1 MNGDGELTPSD
12 KAYHG
17 TEAQQGLD
25 VLLNAVPVGMVV
37 FDVAT
42 GRPRYFNQETRRIV
56 DSLAD
61 PDQSLEALLEVLT
74 FHRLDGRKIS
84 LSEFF
89 SAQVLSAGEMVRAE
103 EMVLQVPDGRQIT
116 TLINAIPVPDAEGG
130 VATMVVTL
138 QDMTPLE
145 DLARQRSEFVALV
158 GRELRA
164 PVTSIKGAAA
174 AALRTVD
181 MRDLGE
187 ALQLFHIIND
197 QVDRI
202 LDLISDLTDAAR
214 LDAGDLSMSP
224 EPSDVGMLLA
234 QARAAFLSAGGRNH
248 VCLDLPPDLPRVMAD
263 FRRIVQVLGNLL
275 SNAERCSP
283 DAAAIRIGA
292 AAEGLEVAISV
303 TAAGSEVP
311 PNICGA
317 CSGSSATRRTAAGW
331 GGAGLGLANCPGVV
345 EAHGGRIRVESG
357 PNQGIRF
364 TFTLPAEVAVHS
376 PASSRR
382 TRVLVVDANPVHLRQ
397 VRRDV
402 TDAGCAVTTAS
413 EPEQALRLMAKQHF
427 HLVLTS
433 LVLPG
438 VDAAAFVQSVLEVAD
453 VPVLCLSDAGRDQ
466 DIAKALEMGADDY
479 LVRPYSPS
487 ELATRMRAALGRRA
501 AARPTEPPEP
511 YIRGA
516 LTIDFA
522 RRLATMDGQPLPLTP
537 TEYGLL
543 AELAAHADSALTY
556 DHLLQRVWGWHNPG
570 NPYVVRTHLMR
581 LRRKLGE
588 DGHNPSYILSE
599 PSVGYRMA
607 PPDEGPP

>member
-311 PNICGA
+311 PEHLRCLFRKFGDPKDGGRLAGA
-317 CSGSSATRRTAAGW
+317 PGWAWPIAEVWWRPTGAASGSRAVPIRASGLPLPCRRKWRFIPPHPAGARVCWWWMPTRCTCAKSAAT
-331 GGAGLGLANCPGVV
+331 
-345 EAHGGRIRVESG
+345 S
-357 PNQGIRF
+357 
-364 TFTLPAEVAVHS
+364 
-376 PASSRR
+376 R
-382 TRVLVVDANPVHLRQ
+382 TRV
-397 VRRDV
+397 VR
-402 TDAGCAVTTAS
+402 
-413 EPEQALRLMAKQHF
+413 
-427 HLVLTS
+427 
-433 LVLPG
+433 
-438 VDAAAFVQSVLEVAD
+438 
-453 VPVLCLSDAGRDQ
+453 
-466 DIAKALEMGADDY
+466 
-479 LVRPYSPS
+479 
-487 ELATRMRAALGRRA
+487 
-501 AARPTEPPEP
+501 
-511 YIRGA
+511 
-516 LTIDFA
+516 
-522 RRLATMDGQPLPLTP
+522 
-537 TEYGLL
+537 
-543 AELAAHADSALTY
+543 
-556 DHLLQRVWGWHNPG
+556 
-570 NPYVVRTHLMR
+570 
-581 LRRKLGE
+581 
-588 DGHNPSYILSE
+588 
-599 PSVGYRMA
+599 
-607 PPDEGPP
+607 

>member
-1 MNGDGELTPSD
+1 MSPSD

-17 TEAQQGLD
+17 TE
-25 VLLNAVPVGMVV
+25 VLNTVPVGVVV

-42 GRPRYFNQETRRIV
+42 ARPRYFNQEARHIV

-61 PDQSLEALLEVLT
+61 PDQPLEALLEVLI

-84 LSEFF
+84 LSEFL
-89 SAQVLSAGEMVRAE
+89 SAQVLSAGEAVRAE

-130 VATMVVTL
+130 VATIVVTL

-145 DLARQRSEFVALV
+145 DLARQRSEFMTLV
-158 GRELRA
+158 GRELGA

-181 MRDLGE
+181 MRDPGE
-187 ALQLFHIIND
+187 ALQLFHIIDD

-214 LDAGDLSMSP
+214 LAAGDLSMSP
-224 EPSDVGMLLA
+224 EPLDVGMLLE
-234 QARAAFLSAGGRNH
+234 QARAAFLSTGDRNH

-275 SNAERCSP
+275 SNAERRSP
-283 DAAAIRIGA
+283 DSVAIRVGA
-292 AAEGLEVAISV
+292 AAEGLEVAIFV
-303 TAAGSEVP
+303 AAAGSEVP
-311 PNICGA
+311 PEHL
-317 CSGSSATRRTAAGW
+317 RRLFQKFGDPKDRGRL
-331 GGAGLGLANCPGVV
+331 GGGTELGLAICRGVV
-345 EAHGGRIRVESG
+345 EAHGGRIRAESG
-357 PNQGIRF
+357 PNQDIRF
-364 TFTLPAEVAVHS
+364 TFTLPTEVVVHS

-382 TRVLVVDANPVHLRQ
+382 TRVLVVDANPVHLSQ

-438 VDAAAFVQSVLEVAD
+438 VDAAAFVQSLLEVAD
-453 VPVLCLSDAGRDQ
+453 GPVLCLSDVGRDQ
-466 DIAKALEMGADDY
+466 DIVKALEIGADDY

-487 ELATRMRAALGRRA
+487 ELAIRMRSALGRRA
-501 AARPTEPPEP
+501 AARPTKPPEP

-522 RRLATMDGQPLPLTP
+522 RRLAKMDGQPLPLTT
-537 TEYGLL
+537 TEYSLL
-543 AELAAHADSALTY
+543 AELAAHAGSALTY
-556 DHLLQRVWGWHNPG
+556 DHLLKRVWGWRNPG

-588 DGHNPSYILSE
+588 DGHNPVYILAE
-599 PSVGYRMA
+599 PSVGYRMVL
-607 PPDEGPP
+607 PDEGLP

>member
-1 MNGDGELTPSD
+1 MPPLYGLVPQRRVLKWPS
-12 KAYHG
+12 
-17 TEAQQGLD
+17 
-25 VLLNAVPVGMVV
+25 LLP
-37 FDVAT
+37 
-42 GRPRYFNQETRRIV
+42 P
-56 DSLAD
+56 
-61 PDQSLEALLEVLT
+61 
-74 FHRLDGRKIS
+74 
-84 LSEFF
+84 
-89 SAQVLSAGEMVRAE
+89 
-103 EMVLQVPDGRQIT
+103 
-116 TLINAIPVPDAEGG
+116 
-130 VATMVVTL
+130 
-138 QDMTPLE
+138 
-145 DLARQRSEFVALV
+145 
-158 GRELRA
+158 
-164 PVTSIKGAAA
+164 
-174 AALRTVD
+174 
-181 MRDLGE
+181 
-187 ALQLFHIIND
+187 
-197 QVDRI
+197 
-202 LDLISDLTDAAR
+202 
-214 LDAGDLSMSP
+214 
-224 EPSDVGMLLA
+224 
-234 QARAAFLSAGGRNH
+234 QARK
-248 VCLDLPPDLPRVMAD
+248 C
-263 FRRIVQVLGNLL
+263 
-275 SNAERCSP
+275 
-283 DAAAIRIGA
+283 
-292 AAEGLEVAISV
+292 
-303 TAAGSEVP
+303 P

-331 GGAGLGLANCPGVV
+331 GGGAGLGLANCPGVV
-345 EAHGGRIRVESG
+345 EAHGGRIWVESG